1 MSAVIGNHGR
11 QDVATGTASALVAG
25 AAERPVAFGS
35 GGGVALQDFL
45 DEVRGLA
52 ALLPDRPF
60 ALNLC
65 EDRHRFLVA
74 FAAAA
79 VRGQVTLLPPSRTRA
94 AIDEVRARHPDSYC
108 LGDAD
113 ACGCEDIAP
122 LPHYLRLPDALPR
135 AGGDMP
141 RVADAAVVAI
151 GYTSGSTGA
160 PKANPKTWGSF
171 AASTAQNMAALA
183 GLLPVAGDTA
193 HVVATVP
200 PQHMYGMEMSVL
212 LPLLGGVAVHEAR
225 PFFPVDI
232 AAALASSPL
241 PPLLV
246 TTPVHLRALVGSGVA
261 LPPLAGIV
269 ASTAPLP
276 QALAAEAEA
285 AFGCEVR
292 EMFGST
298 ETCILA
304 RRRTA
309 CEEAWTLLPGVELQP
324 QPDGTLVRAAH
335 LRDAVAL
342 ADIVEL
348 LPGGRFRLC
357 GRQSDLLEIAGKRA
371 SLGDLTHRL
380 LAVPGV
386 LDAALVQLEPDAC
399 GVRRLAAA
407 VVAPGMDEATVR
419 NALRQAVDPVF
430 LPRPLRIV
438 TALPRNETGKL
449 PRRALLELLA
459 AG

>member
-35 GGGVALQDFL
+35 AGGVALRDFL

-324 QPDGTLVRAAH
+324 QPDGTLVRVAH
-335 LRDAVAL
+335 LHDAVAL

-419 NALRQAVDPVF
+419 DALRQAVDPVF
-430 LPRPLRIV
+430 LPRPLRLV
-438 TALPRNETGKL
+438 AALPRNETGKL
-449 PRRALLELLA
+449 PRRALLDLLA
-459 AG
+459 AS